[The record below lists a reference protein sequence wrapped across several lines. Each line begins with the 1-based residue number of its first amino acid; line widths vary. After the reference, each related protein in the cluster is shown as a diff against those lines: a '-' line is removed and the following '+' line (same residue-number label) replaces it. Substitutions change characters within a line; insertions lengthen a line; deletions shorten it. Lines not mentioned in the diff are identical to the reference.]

1 MYKKQQLPSLCAFV
15 FVLIE
20 VNLSD
25 WGFFLLINNF
35 LLDFKNEWSITIKSL
50 KLCWKKLGDKKS
62 YFLQSSVFFSSA
74 ETYFYFVVI
83 FLKSHSGC
91 IIRILSIKHNKT
103 SNGIFTHYT
112 PRKNKYCLIEEFQGV
127 PEGPKFQ
134 GDPRGSKGFLEP
146 PVELRGFNGPLKPP
160 QIRPCQDPIPDMKP
174 RNGLNFIFTSNWYH
188 YIQRYFLKTRFS
200 LCMLYRRNAAIGK
213 DWNLVFMDNS
223 LYLIISQQFL
233 KWSTKK
239 TSKKWCS

>member
-1 MYKKQQLPSLCAFV
+1 MYKKQQFPSLCAFV

-91 IIRILSIKHNKT
+91 IIRILSIKHNKI
-103 SNGIFTHYT
+103 SNGISTHYT
-112 PRKNKYCLIEEFQGV
+112 PRKNKYCLIEEFQRGV
-127 PEGPKFQ
+127 RACQLSG
-134 GDPRGSKGFLEP
+134 GSRGFLEP
-146 PVELRGFNGPLKPP
+146 PVELRGFNGPLKPHS
-160 QIRPCQDPIPDMKP
+160 DPPLP
-174 RNGLNFIFTSNWYH
+174 RSHSGYE
-188 YIQRYFLKTRFS
+188 
-200 LCMLYRRNAAIGK
+200 AP
-213 DWNLVFMDNS
+213 
-223 LYLIISQQFL
+223 
-233 KWSTKK
+233 
-239 TSKKWCS
+239 